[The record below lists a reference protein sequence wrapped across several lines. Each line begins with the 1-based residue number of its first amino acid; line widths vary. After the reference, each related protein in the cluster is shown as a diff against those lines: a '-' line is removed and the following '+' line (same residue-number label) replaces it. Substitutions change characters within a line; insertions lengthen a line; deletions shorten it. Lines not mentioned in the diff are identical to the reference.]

1 MIKKRHVPSLLLL
14 LLISGSADGAIER
27 RSVADR
33 TRLASAIAL
42 GSVENTSAVEP
53 GDGRIYTDVEIRGHL
68 VTSLGVREQMTQLRV
83 PGGVTETRGLFVS
96 TSPVFRKGET
106 VLVFLRSRANAPFAV
121 IDGQMGKLTIAGDRI
136 LESGVRVA
144 DVRDQVIGALT
155 TLQSDQVRA
164 LEDLFSSIIEER
176 HSAKGDLNS
185 DQLQVP
191 MDGEPCYEYTGIRW
205 QQPTAHL
212 KYDSSIPSEWRPAIA
227 AAFAQWNGAGSPFRF
242 VLDDQTTN
250 TLQIGAIEQEGVL
263 AFAELYYAVPSGFI
277 SSARLVF
284 NSSYSWSWTGEPG
297 KVDVQSIAAH
307 ELGHW
312 LHLADLYQAECSEV
326 TMYGMYTLGDTRNRT
341 LADADVT
348 GILLIYGSSI
358 RPPAHLRISEYFD
371 PVSLGRKAEEE

>member
-96 TSPVFRKGET
+96 TSPVFRRGET
-106 VLVFLRSRANAPFAV
+106 VLVFLQSRANAPFAV

-144 DVRDQVIGALT
+144 DVRDQIIGALT

-176 HSAKGDLNS
+176 HSSKGDLHS

-191 MDGEPCYEYTGIRW
+191 MDGEPCYEYTCIRW

-212 KYDSSIPSEWRPAIA
+212 KYDSSI
-227 AAFAQWNGAGSPFRF
+227 
-242 VLDDQTTN
+242 
-250 TLQIGAIEQEGVL
+250 
-263 AFAELYYAVPSGFI
+263 
-277 SSARLVF
+277 
-284 NSSYSWSWTGEPG
+284 
-297 KVDVQSIAAH
+297 
-307 ELGHW
+307 
-312 LHLADLYQAECSEV
+312 
-326 TMYGMYTLGDTRNRT
+326 
-341 LADADVT
+341 
-348 GILLIYGSSI
+348 
-358 RPPAHLRISEYFD
+358 
-371 PVSLGRKAEEE
+371 